1 MAGVADGPRVVP
13 AEHRKPLWLLPNLL
27 SLDAPLVAVAW
38 LYMFAKTWRVDYL
51 PWAAYFAIGLAVW
64 IIYVTDRLLD
74 ASLVGGGAGK
84 IEPRHEFH
92 RRHQRLFRWLLVVAG
107 IAVVALVVTRLPM
120 TVYGFGIGGG
130 GDVNAVPFLGVIL
143 VAAFFVLSITS
154 THGPDE
160 IPHSKN
166 IIAGVAFAYG
176 TSMIAY
182 AFTTFTLG
190 EFIRSREL
198 ISFGVL
204 CILNISAIDLWEH
217 SRRSSD
223 PEIKATD
230 ELALTLPLVLLGG
243 AALVFAAQDHELTTR
258 PFYYAVLT
266 GSALLYVL
274 NRNRARFSMDALR
287 VLADVA
293 LLVPFIVF
301 QVSARS

>member
-1 MAGVADGPRVVP
+1 M
-13 AEHRKPLWLLPNLL
+13 
-27 SLDAPLVAVAW
+27 AVAW
-38 LYMFAKTWRVDYL
+38 LHMFAKTWRVDYL
-51 PWAAYFAIGLAVW
+51 PWAAYYALGLAVW
-64 IIYVTDRLLD
+64 MIYVTDRLLD
-74 ASLVGGGAGK
+74 ASLVSGGSAR
-84 IEPRHEFH
+84 IEPRHDFH
-92 RRHQRLFRWLLVVAG
+92 RRHQRLFRWLLAAAG
-107 IAVVALVVTRLPM
+107 IAVVVLVVTRLPM
-120 TVYGFGIGGG
+120 TVYGFGIAG
-130 GDVNAVPFLGVIL
+130 GDDINAVPILGAIL

-154 THGPDE
+154 TNGPDE

-166 IIAGVAFAYG
+166 ILAGVTFAFG

-182 AFTTFTLG
+182 AFTTFTLW

-243 AALVFAAQDHELTTR
+243 SALVFAAQDHELTTR

-266 GSALLYVL
+266 GSGLLYIL
-274 NRNRARFSMDALR
+274 NRNRARFSLDALR

-293 LLVPFIVF
+293 LLVPLVVF